1 MGQRRAT
8 GDATGVTMIR
18 RLREPDNG
26 LTHLVGAL
34 LSLVA
39 LGILLTLAWR
49 AGSPRAVVAFAVFG
63 LSLVALYT
71 ASTIH
76 HALPLGPV
84 GIARTLRIDHMMIFV
99 LIAGTYTPFCLL
111 ALHGGWRWGLLGG
124 VWALAAGGIA
134 LKVGWM
140 AAPEWLSTAVYVAMG
155 WLAVIAAPAFL
166 AAVPLAGLSWVL
178 AGGIIYTVG
187 AVVFATGWPRLRPGV
202 FGAHALWH
210 LLVIAGSACHVWA
223 VARYLTPLA

>member
-1 MGQRRAT
+1 
-8 GDATGVTMIR
+8 MIR

-84 GIARTLRIDHMMIFV
+84 GIARTL

-140 AAPEWLSTAVYVAMG
+140 AAPGWLSTAVYVAMG

-187 AVVFATGWPRLRPGV
+187 AVVFATGWPRLRPGI